1 MDLLINRMENPGSRN
16 CTLLPPSFSRSL
28 CGRRRN
34 SGGDK
39 VMIKESTPQ
48 AQPQPEQSSTSMAHF
63 SSSSPRLPV
72 IAVNDNPVLLRPST
86 EVNLGLLLQK
96 EKEDEEEEKGTKP
109 AVHDKKHLHVTRN
122 RLLRTRHRL
131 MEMSSLPVLGSTK
144 TGKFSECL
152 FEDGVDNR
160 VYRHSRSYSGES
172 SLDDPFRISP
182 KNDCKSSRARASC
195 LNKGHRGSTPAFQS
209 CHAGLA
215 FNQIQGSSSSQRR
228 SSASSFDYER
238 KRLVN
243 QFLQSSTGVSDP
255 FDALKESAVLEP
267 ALSAGNIKPGNMHS
281 QSEVSVNSS
290 PNTSLFYHDLDGSAN
305 NDSSSFLYSRSNVPT
320 FLSSSAFSSISSAS
334 LDSVDADRRGS
345 NGMCPSSGYLNNRRK
360 ARNSS
365 SSSTTSGSDVLA
377 FKSSL
382 NRQKSAESLTGTKNT
397 AKLNSMSYSAV
408 TLDSSSN
415 SISKSNSNLDD
426 NIDELNY
433 YQNHI
438 STLLVKIE
446 NEMRRSLN
454 DTIIKN
460 ENNVQ
465 KTIQKYDLLSGELTT
480 LLDEMTTL
488 RTTVVNEFLVKLKS
502 DFNYDDDR
510 AFINELTTSVEESVG
525 QLQELE
531 KRMEVCQGRLSKQ
544 KSSLREMDSLLELK
558 TMLNKSKKDTKS
570 IYLYRYFIV
579 DIIALVL
586 MGGFIIYLKNM
597 IVHYFAH

>member
-1 MDLLINRMENPGSRN
+1 
-16 CTLLPPSFSRSL
+16 
-28 CGRRRN
+28 
-34 SGGDK
+34 
-39 VMIKESTPQ
+39 
-48 AQPQPEQSSTSMAHF
+48 
-63 SSSSPRLPV
+63 
-72 IAVNDNPVLLRPST
+72 
-86 EVNLGLLLQK
+86 
-96 EKEDEEEEKGTKP
+96 
-109 AVHDKKHLHVTRN
+109 
-122 RLLRTRHRL
+122 
-131 MEMSSLPVLGSTK
+131 
-144 TGKFSECL
+144 
-152 FEDGVDNR
+152 
-160 VYRHSRSYSGES
+160 
-172 SLDDPFRISP
+172 
-182 KNDCKSSRARASC
+182 
-195 LNKGHRGSTPAFQS
+195 
-209 CHAGLA
+209 
-215 FNQIQGSSSSQRR
+215 
-228 SSASSFDYER
+228 
-238 KRLVN
+238 
-243 QFLQSSTGVSDP
+243 
-255 FDALKESAVLEP
+255 
-267 ALSAGNIKPGNMHS
+267 
-281 QSEVSVNSS
+281 
-290 PNTSLFYHDLDGSAN
+290 
-305 NDSSSFLYSRSNVPT
+305 
-320 FLSSSAFSSISSAS
+320 
-334 LDSVDADRRGS
+334 
-345 NGMCPSSGYLNNRRK
+345 MCPSSGYLNNRRK

>member
-1 MDLLINRMENPGSRN
+1 M
-16 CTLLPPSFSRSL
+16 
-28 CGRRRN
+28 
-34 SGGDK
+34 
-39 VMIKESTPQ
+39 
-48 AQPQPEQSSTSMAHF
+48 
-63 SSSSPRLPV
+63 
-72 IAVNDNPVLLRPST
+72 
-86 EVNLGLLLQK
+86 
-96 EKEDEEEEKGTKP
+96 
-109 AVHDKKHLHVTRN
+109 
-122 RLLRTRHRL
+122 
-131 MEMSSLPVLGSTK
+131 
-144 TGKFSECL
+144 
-152 FEDGVDNR
+152 
-160 VYRHSRSYSGES
+160 
-172 SLDDPFRISP
+172 
-182 KNDCKSSRARASC
+182 
-195 LNKGHRGSTPAFQS
+195 
-209 CHAGLA
+209 
-215 FNQIQGSSSSQRR
+215 
-228 SSASSFDYER
+228 
-238 KRLVN
+238 N

-305 NDSSSFLYSRSNVPT
+305 NDSSSFLYSRSNVLT
-320 FLSSSAFSSISSAS
+320 FSSSSAFSSISSAS

-408 TLDSSSN
+408 TLDSSPN